1 MNKVSARLNN
11 VGFYVKVTIDVTNN
25 ATYTPE
31 SGLKW
36 RSCYLGFTYTIS
48 LWIVSSTAENMVK
61 LDEFL

>member
-31 SGLKW
+31 SGL
-36 RSCYLGFTYTIS
+36 SEGHVIS
-48 LWIVSSTAENMVK
+48 DSLTQSHYGLFRVQPRTWSN
-61 LDEFL
+61 